1 MLKKSLIS
9 ITLVFILCFSF
20 IIQISALEIKPF
32 GFEIS
37 SKSAI
42 LMDVN
47 TGTIL
52 YEKDKDKPLH
62 IASVTKI
69 MTILLAFEAINDGR
83 ISLEDNVIISET
95 AASMGGSQVY
105 LEVGEQLSVN
115 ELLKC
120 IIVASANDAAV
131 AIAEHIS
138 GSIESFVIEMNK
150 RANELGMKN
159 TNFNNVTGLDDTSTN
174 HYSSALDVALMSKEL
189 LKHDKITEYTTI
201 WMDTIRNGEFG
212 LTNTNKLVRYYKGIT
227 GLKTGSTE
235 KAGFCLSASAKRE
248 GLHLVA
254 VVLGAESPTI
264 RTQEVTKLLDF
275 GFANYSIVKLNSENF
290 GKMTVYGGCEEYVTI
305 KSGEKEVLINKGYE
319 NKITK
324 EIILSDHLD
333 APVENNEVVGKVVYK
348 IDGTIIC
355 EIEILSKNSV
365 EKISFFEYIVKVIK
379 NFF

>member
-1 MLKKSLIS
+1 MLKKSFIS
-9 ITLVFILCFSF
+9 TLLVFILCFTF
-20 IIQISALEIKPF
+20 IIQVSALEIKQVN
-32 GFEIS
+32 FELT

-52 YEKDKDKPLH
+52 YEKDAVKPLH

-69 MTILLAFEAINDGR
+69 MTILLAFEAIKSGKIN
-83 ISLEDNVIISET
+83 LEENVTISET

-105 LEVGEQLSVN
+105 LEVGEELSVN

-120 IIVASANDAAV
+120 IIIASANDAAV
-131 AIAEHIS
+131 ALAEHVS
-138 GSIESFVIEMNK
+138 GSVETFVVEMNK
-150 RANELGMKN
+150 RAGELGMKN
-159 TNFNNVTGLDDTSTN
+159 TNFTNVTGLDDTATN
-174 HYSSALDVALMSKEL
+174 HYSSALDVALMSREL

-212 LTNTNKLVRYYKGIT
+212 LTNTNKLIRYYKGIT
-227 GLKTGSTE
+227 GLKTGSTD

-290 GKMTVYGGCEEYVTI
+290 GKMTVYGGCEEYVSI
-305 KSGEKEVLINKGYE
+305 KSVENEVLINKGYE

-324 EIILSDHLD
+324 EIILSEHLN
-333 APVENNEVVGKVVYK
+333 APIQNNEVVGKIVYK
-348 IDGTIIC
+348 IDGNILC
-355 EIEILSKNSV
+355 EVEILSTNEV
-365 EKISFFEYIVKVIK
+365 ERITFFEYLVKVIK